1 MPQTATE
8 IAAEVRAGRTT
19 AVAEVEATLQ
29 RITDRDP
36 AIGAFQVVRAERARA
51 EAAAVDAR
59 PDRFSL
65 PLAGVPVAV
74 KDNVPVEGEP
84 MRNGSLATSPEPQPH
99 SHEVVTRLRRAG
111 AVVVGLTRVPEL
123 CVFGT
128 SDSPFGVTRN
138 PLDTRRSPGGSSG
151 GSAAAVAAGMVT
163 VAHGNDGM
171 GSLRIPAA
179 CTGLVGFKPG
189 TGVVPWGEEPGW
201 FGLSEHGPLATTV
214 DDAALLLSVLAGDPA
229 LAVPLDTVPL
239 RIAASTVAPV
249 PLTAVHASYVRAV
262 EIAADALRAAGHH
275 TTRADPPAPVGTAL
289 DALAR
294 WTAGTAGTTAP
305 LPHPERLVRRTRVHA
320 RVGRAVARSGFPREA
335 ARERWIETAQRWFAA
350 GHDVLLTPALA
361 QPPKHATSRAG
372 VAWSDR
378 GWLANVVS
386 DARYAPFAAPW
397 NLAGWPALAL
407 PVPSAAPEARIPP
420 AVQLVAPPGGE
431 RTLLAVAKLVELA
444 VSVSG
449 RTG

>member
-1 MPQTATE
+1 MSRTATE
-8 IAAEVRAGRTT
+8 IAAEVRASRST
-19 AVAEVEATLQ
+19 AEDEVEAALG
-29 RITDRDP
+29 RIVERDP
-36 AIGAFQVVRAERARA
+36 GIGSFQVVRAERARA
-51 EAAAVDAR
+51 EARAVDAR

-84 MRNGSLATSPEPQPH
+84 MRNGSLATSPEPQAR
-99 SHEVVTRLRRAG
+99 SHEVVTRLRKAG
-111 AVVVGLTRVPEL
+111 AVVIGLTRVPEL

-128 SDSPFGVTRN
+128 TDSPFGITRN
-138 PLDTRRSPGGSSG
+138 PLDPRRSPGGSSG
-151 GSAAAVAAGMVT
+151 GSAAAVASGMVT

-179 CTGLVGFKPG
+179 CTGLVGVKPG
-189 TGVVPWGEEPGW
+189 TGVVPWGDEPGW

-214 DDAALLLSVLAGDPA
+214 DDAALLLSVLAAQPA
-229 LAVPLDTVPL
+229 LAQPFEPGTL
-239 RIAASTVAPV
+239 RIAASAVAPV
-249 PLTAVHASYVRAV
+249 PLTVVHPSYVRAV
-262 EIAADALRAAGHH
+262 EIATGVLRSAGHAVTH
-275 TTRADPPAPVGTAL
+275 ADPPAPVGTAL

-320 RVGRAVARSGFPREA
+320 RVGRAVVRAGFPRET
-335 ARERWIETAQRWFAA
+335 ARAHWVETAQRWFDA

-361 QPPKHATSRAG
+361 QPPKHAVSKSG

-378 GWLANVVS
+378 GWLANVTS

-407 PVPSAAPEARIPP
+407 PVPSAAPDARIPP
-420 AVQLVAPPGGE
+420 SVQLVAPPGGE

-449 RTG
+449 RSG